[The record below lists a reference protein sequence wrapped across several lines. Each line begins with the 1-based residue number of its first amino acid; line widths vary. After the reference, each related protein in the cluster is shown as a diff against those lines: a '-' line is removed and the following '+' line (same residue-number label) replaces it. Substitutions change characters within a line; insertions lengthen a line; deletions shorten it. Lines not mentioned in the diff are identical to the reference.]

1 MTIEQLYESE
11 IEPLSPDDRL
21 RLAARIINGL
31 TSESRAVDESD
42 AWSDEDL
49 RDFARSGQRLVDRRL
64 EESEGA

>member
-11 IEPLSPDDRL
+11 IEPLSPVDRL

-31 TSESRAVDESD
+31 TSDSRVVDESD
-42 AWSDEDL
+42 TWSDEDL

-64 EESEGA
+64 EESERA